1 MLIDKKSIIELGFGK
16 RMNNMKKLFLLLI
29 YDLHVHCGSKQNI
42 DFALTE
48 PLYYTK

>member
-1 MLIDKKSIIELGFGK
+1 
-16 RMNNMKKLFLLLI
+16 MNNIKKLFLLLI
-29 YDLHVHCGSKQNI
+29 YDVHVHYGSKQNI